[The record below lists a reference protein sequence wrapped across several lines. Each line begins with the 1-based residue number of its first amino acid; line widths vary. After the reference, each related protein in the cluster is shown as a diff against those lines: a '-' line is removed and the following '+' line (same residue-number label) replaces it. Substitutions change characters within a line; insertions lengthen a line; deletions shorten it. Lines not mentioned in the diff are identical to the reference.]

1 MPTISTV
8 QNQQI
13 EALTLQYRYSISNP
27 VTRLENRQ
35 TSLNSRLTVLGE
47 LKSKLI
53 ALNKM
58 AKDLN
63 LTGTGSKF
71 NVYGAESSLPSI
83 LAGTATSSS
92 SVGTHSLLVTQL
104 AKADTVISSQLSGT
118 GTNIADTEGA
128 GTKSF
133 RLTINGTST
142 DISFAVTAGQSNSD
156 VLANIASAI
165 NASTTAGLTASVVA
179 DTTGTSR
186 LVFTSKQTGSAQ
198 AVSMSDQ
205 TGTVLNSIG
214 LSAGVIAGRTAS
226 TTTTGGFLHSSTAL
240 LDAKFKVNGI
250 DITRGSNTVT
260 DVLSGVTLELK
271 GVQLATDTP
280 VTLKVSTDKTK
291 VKASIEDFIKK
302 YNEALEF
309 LNSKT
314 SVNSDKKTREI
325 LASDQVFKGLKLNM
339 RSLMSSGVS
348 TIQTGNPAL
357 LSEIGIKVASDGTL
371 SISDSAAFEN
381 ALAADVRKV
390 SDLFNSSNGLA
401 GRLSTLVE
409 QFTSTGGQ
417 LDIAQDGTNNQLTNV
432 KSALTR
438 TNAQIDSKVAFFRK
452 QYESLY
458 NAMQKIS
465 LQSQAISR
473 LSGSLYGYY

>member
-13 EALTLQYRYSISNP
+13 ESLTQQYRYSISNP

-35 TSLNSRLTVLGE
+35 TSLNARLSVLGE
-47 LKSKLI
+47 LKTKLS
-53 ALNKM
+53 ALNKL
-58 AKDLN
+58 AKELN

-71 NVYGAESSLPSI
+71 NVYSAESSLPSI
-83 LAGTATSSS
+83 LTGVATSSS

-104 AKADTVISSQLSGT
+104 AKADTAISSQLSSTATTIADMEGT
-118 GTNIADTEGA
+118 GTKTI
-128 GTKSF
+128 
-133 RLTINGTST
+133 RLTVNGTST
-142 DISFAVTAGQSNSD
+142 DISFDIVAGQSNST
-156 VLANIASAI
+156 VLANIAAAV
-165 NASTTAGLTASVVA
+165 NASTAAGMTASVVS
-179 DTTGTSR
+179 DSTGTSR

-205 TGTVLNSIG
+205 TGTVLNSMG

-226 TTTTGGFLHSSTAL
+226 TSTTAGFLYSSTTL

-271 GVQLATDTP
+271 GVQLATDAP
-280 VTLKVSTDKTK
+280 VTLKISTDKSK
-291 VKASIEDFIKK
+291 VKSSIEEFIKK
-302 YNEALEF
+302 YNEALEY
-309 LNSKT
+309 LNAKT
-314 SVNSDKKTREI
+314 AVNPDTKTREI

-339 RSLMSSGVS
+339 RALMSSPVS
-348 TIQTGNPAL
+348 TVQTGNPTL
-357 LSEIGIKVASDGTL
+357 LSEVGIKVGSNGTL
-371 SISDSAAFEN
+371 SIADTAAFEN
-381 ALAADVRKV
+381 AVASDVRKV

-401 GRLSTLVE
+401 GRLSALLE
-409 QFTSTGGQ
+409 QFTLSGGQ
-417 LDIAQDGTNNQLTNV
+417 LDIAQEGTNSALTNL
-432 KSALTR
+432 KTALTR
-438 TNAQIDSKVAFFRK
+438 TKTQIDAKVAFFRK

-465 LQSQAISR
+465 LQQQSISG
-473 LSGSLYGYY
+473 LASSLYRY